1 MLAVKSSEKQN
12 PALDINY
19 RCNVNF
25 DKVTF
30 DSLINN
36 FRAETPSK
44 APEQS
49 RYSKE
54 INDQGYAGK
63 ADEINARQK
72 QTDRL
77 NNADQ
82 ENYKDE
88 YEQVKGRTD
97 ETERNEYTNAGE
109 ANKGSEVEPD
119 KYTDKSEQVN
129 GSGTVAVDKNTEV
142 SDETELN
149 NDNGVKAGAFLYAM
163 AHGFADGMTEENK
176 TSENEMKGQTSG
188 KSADG
193 GMKTG
198 SLLFSMANGPA
209 EESKTAAVEGTVQ
222 TDNVIKAENGLKA
235 GILLKDLMKGNS
247 QVNTET
253 KMTQVTDAEKT
264 EVIDINQ
271 PKAEKGLKAGTLL
284 SDRAMVNANEKTID
298 DGLINSQIKASGPTA
313 EDLKDTGKNTLKTA
327 GNNGDTKQN
336 IINEFKVQGEASG
349 PDLVEENSNAR
360 ILTGRGMSELAEN
373 FARQGGSRNVDGKS
387 SKAIRVNTEN
397 SSIAGS
403 STSAE
408 IGKANEG
415 LSIAKAARPAAFNEI
430 ADKIIYSMKGNNR
443 IGVTLESETLG
454 KLNMNLTINKGIVNV
469 HINAADSAIKELV
482 ENNINNIIETL
493 SKNGV
498 SVGGFSV
505 GLKNHKNN
513 DNNHGANENAN
524 KNKFAIEKENES
536 DYTKAGMYMRRN
548 DGLVSVFA

>member
-1 MLAVKSSEKQN
+1 MLAVESSEKPN

-19 RCNVNF
+19 RYNVNF

-36 FRAETPSK
+36 FKAETPSK

-49 RYSKE
+49 SYSKE
-54 INDQGYAGK
+54 INDQRYSGRAEEIDRRQNQTEKFNKNDERNFEDGYEKVNERPVESDNNGYANAPGENSGK
-63 ADEINARQK
+63 EV
-72 QTDRL
+72 
-77 NNADQ
+77 
-82 ENYKDE
+82 
-88 YEQVKGRTD
+88 EQVK
-97 ETERNEYTNAGE
+97 
-109 ANKGSEVEPD
+109 
-119 KYTDKSEQVN
+119 YTDNTEQVN
-129 GSGTVAVDKNTEV
+129 GSGTAATDKNTEV
-142 SDETELN
+142 SEEAELN
-149 NDNGVKAGAFLYAM
+149 NDNGVNAGAFLYAM

-176 TSENEMKGQTSG
+176 TSENETKGQTSG

-198 SLLFSMANGPA
+198 SLLFSMANGLA
-209 EESKTAAVEGTVQ
+209 EESKTAAAEGTVQ

-247 QVNTET
+247 QAKTET
-253 KMTQVTDAEKT
+253 QMTQVTDAEN
-264 EVIDINQ
+264 DINQ
-271 PKAEKGLKAGTLL
+271 AKAEKGLKAGTLL
-284 SDRAMVNANEKTID
+284 SDRAMVNANEKTND
-298 DGLINSQIKASGPTA
+298 DGLINSQIKASGPAA
-313 EDLKDTGKNTLKTA
+313 EDLKDAGKNTLKTA
-327 GNNGDTKQN
+327 GNNGDIKQN
-336 IINEFKVQGEASG
+336 IINEFKIYGEAAG
-349 PDLVEENSNAR
+349 PDLMEENSNAR

-387 SKAIRVNTEN
+387 SKTIRVNTEN

-408 IGKANEG
+408 TGKANEG

-443 IGVTLESETLG
+443 IGVTIESETLG

-505 GLKNHKNN
+505 GLRNHKNN
-513 DNNHGANENAN
+513 DTNHGTNDNAN

-536 DYTKAGMYMRRN
+536 DYTKSGMYMRRN